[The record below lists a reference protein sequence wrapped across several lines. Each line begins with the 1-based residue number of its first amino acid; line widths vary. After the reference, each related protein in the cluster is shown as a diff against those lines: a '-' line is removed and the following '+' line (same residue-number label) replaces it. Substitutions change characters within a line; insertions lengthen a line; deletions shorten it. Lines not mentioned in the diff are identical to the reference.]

1 MPDNRR
7 TLPRR
12 RRGWVGRYHD
22 AVTATHDSSTL
33 GRRDA
38 WRARRSESATLG
50 QRDARTARRSDSAT
64 LGTLRSRLADRAG
77 ASARRRRL
85 RYRAPVTLDG
95 GSSNGIGD
103 DVVVDELR

>member
-12 RRGWVGRYHD
+12 RRGWVGIYHD

-64 LGTLRSRLADRAG
+64 LGQRDARTARR
-77 ASARRRRL
+77 SARYARASPIEQVPALVAAGFAIVRR
-85 RYRAPVTLDG
+85 
-95 GSSNGIGD
+95 
-103 DVVVDELR
+103 